1 MLGAALRQVTGLMIE
16 ALQARIQLAEHDW
29 RELRAQLL
37 RRGLLLGLVMLS
49 LAFVGVAV
57 QAWIVVQWWAAAGPA
72 SLLLLAAAWGFFAL
86 CAGLLLTL
94 DLKASGW
101 AVLRRR

>member
-1 MLGAALRQVTGLMIE
+1 MIE

-37 RRGLLLGLVMLS
+37 RRGLLLGLLLLS
-49 LAFVGVAV
+49 LAFLGAAL
-57 QAWIVVQWWAAAGPA
+57 QAWVVMQWWTVAGPA
-72 SLLLLAAAWGFFAL
+72 SLLLLAAAWGFLAL
-86 CAGLLLTL
+86 CTGLLLTL